1 MATKKL
7 NRHQNESNRSFDIIW
22 HRIILSW
29 VVVFIMGLI
38 VGGVLSAVVY
48 AIRDNGKT
56 EEEELEE
63 VKAEAVEP
71 IPTITFEPMVL
82 RYDTPA
88 EPIEAVTEEPEEP
101 DKEFLGNF
109 RITAYCSCKKCCG
122 KWADNRPNG
131 IVYGASGKE
140 LKAGVSVASPLP
152 FGTELYID
160 GLGDY
165 VVQDRTAN
173 WVVEKYGEGIVDVYF
188 DSHEAACEFGL
199 KHLDVYRYAR

>member
-22 HRIILSW
+22 HRIIISW
-29 VVVFIMGLI
+29 VVVFILGLI
-38 VGGVLSAVVY
+38 IGGVISSVVMAVCK
-48 AIRDNGKT
+48 ADEPT
-56 EEEELEE
+56 EEIE
-63 VKAEAVEP
+63 VEP

-88 EPIEAVTEEPEEP
+88 EPIEAVIEEPEEP

-199 KHLDVYRYAR
+199 KYLDVYRIEGVN